1 VSSQTAAAPP
11 AFAAAAARLRRSRD
25 RAASISPAYVLG
37 SLLGVQWLAVLA
49 FALTVRHNG
58 WLYYSGGDQLWT
70 YTGAYLLAHGSLPPA
85 FVGYG
90 WSILLLPLAPF
101 TGPNLVSALPGI
113 VLFDTLV
120 LLPVALL
127 CVYGIGAR
135 IAGRLF
141 GYWAAAVWIALPYFG
156 ILFVEPGYHQKY
168 TELTL
173 PTVLG
178 LTAMSDFPT
187 TVGLLVSAYFCLR
200 ALETGSWI
208 TMGASG
214 LALGYAIAIKPSS
227 AIFLFAPVVLL
238 LTKRW
243 RTALPFAIGLAPALL
258 TLALWKYRGLG
269 QLGTSGPEPV
279 RLTAGI
285 GDLLRRVHNPDTN
298 SWAHFAA
305 NLSALREHFWVA
317 RALEYLPIAGAIAL
331 LARSR
336 SAFLLIAIW
345 FFAFLAIKGSY
356 FEAQVDN
363 ASFFRILLPAF
374 PAFVL
379 LSASIVLLVPRTR
392 AKPAPRTFELRG
404 RRLTVAATTA
414 VLVFAVLPLAVVAA
428 MPKLHDGGTR
438 AARVGQSE
446 IPVSSRIG
454 VHATAQAGAVQ
465 LAWRAQPSSAAD
477 VFYRIFRSKG
487 AGNGLGCAN
496 TPGDAPDDCRL
507 FMDSRAATTTTSF
520 VDNPGRGTW
529 TYRIGVSANWLND
542 VHLGDDY
549 VVSPPVTVRIP

>member
-1 VSSQTAAAPP
+1 MRTERVAAVSPV
-11 AFAAAAARLRRSRD
+11 
-25 RAASISPAYVLG
+25 YVLG
-37 SLLGVQWLAVLA
+37 TLLLVQWLAVLA
-49 FALTVRHNG
+49 FSVTVRHNG
-58 WLYYSGGDQLWT
+58 WLFYSGGDQLWN

-101 TGPNLVSALPGI
+101 AGPNLVSALPGL
-113 VLFDTLV
+113 VLFNTLV

-135 IAGRLF
+135 LAGRLF

-173 PTVLG
+173 PHVLG

-187 TVGLLVSAYFCLR
+187 MVGLLVSAYFCLR
-200 ALETGSWI
+200 ALESGSWV

-227 AIFLFAPVVLL
+227 AIFLFAPAVLL
-238 LTKRW
+238 LAKRW
-243 RTALPFAIGLAPALL
+243 QTALPFVLGVAPALL

-269 QLGTSGPEPV
+269 QLGASGPEPI
-279 RLTAGI
+279 RIAGGI
-285 GDLLRRVHNPDTN
+285 GDFVRRVHNPETN
-298 SWAHFAA
+298 SWSHFVA

-317 RALEYLPIAGAIAL
+317 RVLEYVPIAGAIAL

-336 SAFLLIAIW
+336 NAFLLIGTW

-356 FEAQVDN
+356 HEAQVDN

-379 LSASIVLLVPRTR
+379 LTASIVLLVPRVR
-392 AKPAPRTFELRG
+392 AKPAPRTLALRG

-414 VLVFAVLPLAVVAA
+414 FTVFAVLPLAVVAA
-428 MPKLHDGGTR
+428 VPKLHDAGTR
-438 AARVGQSE
+438 AVRVGQSE
-446 IPVSSRIG
+446 IPVDSTIG
-454 VHATAQAGAVQ
+454 ARATASGDAVQ
-465 LAWRAQPSSAAD
+465 LDWQAQPSSAAD
-477 VFYRIFRSKG
+477 VFYRVFRSSAADG
-487 AGNGLGCAN
+487 GLACAN
-496 TPGDAPDDCRL
+496 TPGDTSDDCRL
-507 FMDSRAATTTTSF
+507 GMDSRAAIKTTSF
-520 VDNPGRGTW
+520 VDKPGSGTW

-542 VHLGDDY
+542 LQLGDDY
-549 VVSPPVTVRIP
+549 VVSPPVTVRVP

>member
-11 AFAAAAARLRRSRD
+11 AFAAVADRLRRTRD
-25 RAASISPAYVLG
+25 RATSVSPAYVLG
-37 SLLGVQWLAVLA
+37 CLLVVQWLALLA

-58 WLYYSGGDQLWT
+58 WLYYSGGDQLWH

-101 TGPNLVSALPGI
+101 AGPNLVSALPGI
-113 VLFDTLV
+113 VLFNTLV

-173 PTVLG
+173 PHVLG

-187 TVGLLVSAYFCLR
+187 MVGLIVSAYFCLR
-200 ALETGSWI
+200 ALQSGNWI

-214 LALGYAIAIKPSS
+214 LAAGYAIAIKPSS
-227 AIFLFAPVVLL
+227 AIFLFAPAVLL
-238 LTKRW
+238 LAKRW
-243 RTALPFAIGLAPALL
+243 RTALPFAIGVAPALL

-269 QLGTSGPEPV
+269 QLGTYGPEPI
-279 RLTAGI
+279 RLAGGI
-285 GDLLRRVHNPDTN
+285 GDLLRRVHNPETN
-298 SWAHFAA
+298 SWAHFVA
-305 NLSALREHFWVA
+305 NLNALREHFWVA
-317 RALEYLPIAGAIAL
+317 RVLEYVPIAGAIAL

-336 SAFLLIAIW
+336 SAFLLIATW

-356 FEAQVDN
+356 HEAQVDN

-379 LSASIVLLVPRTR
+379 LTASIVLLFPGLR
-392 AKPAPRTFELRG
+392 ARPAPPTFDLRG
-404 RRLTVAATTA
+404 PRLTVAATIA
-414 VLVFAVLPLAVVAA
+414 LMVFAVLPLAVVVA
-428 MPKLHDGGTR
+428 MPKLHDGG
-438 AARVGQSE
+438 AQAVRVGQSE
-446 IPVSSRIG
+446 IPVSGKIG
-454 VHATAQAGAVQ
+454 VHATAQGDAVQ
-465 LAWRAQPSSAAD
+465 LAWQAQPSSAAA
-477 VFYRIFRSKG
+477 VFYRVFRSNAADG
-487 AGNGLGCAN
+487 GLACAN
-496 TPGDAPDDCRL
+496 TPGDASDDCRL
-507 FMDSRAATTTTSF
+507 FMESRAATKTTSF

-542 VHLGDDY
+542 LELGDDY
-549 VVSPPVTVRIP
+549 TVSPPVTVRVP

>member
-11 AFAAAAARLRRSRD
+11 ALAAVAERLRRARD
-25 RAASISPAYVLG
+25 RAVSVSPAYVLG
-37 SLLGVQWLAVLA
+37 GLLVVQWLAVLA

-70 YTGAYLLAHGSLPPA
+70 YTSAYLLAHGSLPPA

-101 TGPNLVSALPGI
+101 AGPNLVSALPGI
-113 VLFDTLV
+113 VLFNTLV

-127 CVYGIGAR
+127 CIYGIGAR

-141 GYWAAAVWIALPYFG
+141 GYWSAAVWIALPYFG

-173 PTVLG
+173 PHVLG

-187 TVGLLVSAYFCLR
+187 MVGLIVSAYFFLR
-200 ALETGSWI
+200 ALQTGSRI

-214 LALGYAIAIKPSS
+214 LAAGYAIAVKPSS
-227 AIFLFAPVVLL
+227 AIFLFAPAVLL
-238 LTKRW
+238 LAKRW
-243 RTALPFAIGLAPALL
+243 WTALPFAIGIAPVLL

-269 QLGTSGPEPV
+269 QLGTSGPEPI
-279 RLTAGI
+279 RLAGGI

-298 SWAHFAA
+298 SWSHFVT

-317 RALEYLPIAGAIAL
+317 RVLEYLPIAGAIAL

-336 SAFLLIAIW
+336 SAFLLIATW
-345 FFAFLAIKGSY
+345 FFAFIAIKGSY
-356 FEAQVDN
+356 HEAQVDN

-379 LSASIVLLVPRTR
+379 LTASIVLLVPRVR
-392 AKPAPRTFELRG
+392 ARPAPRTFDLRG
-404 RRLTVAATTA
+404 RRLTVTATTA
-414 VLVFAVLPLAVVAA
+414 VIVFAVLPLAVVVAL
-428 MPKLHDGGTR
+428 PDLHDSGTR
-438 AARVGQSE
+438 AIRVGQSE
-446 IPVSSRIG
+446 IPVSGRIG
-454 VHATAQAGAVQ
+454 VHATAQGDTVQ
-465 LAWRAQPSSAAD
+465 LAWQAQPSAAAD
-477 VFYRIFRSKG
+477 VFYRVFRSNATDG
-487 AGNGLGCAN
+487 GLGCAGR
-496 TPGDAPDDCRL
+496 TGDAPDDCRL
-507 FMDSRAATTTTSF
+507 FMESRAAIKTTSF
-520 VDNPGRGTW
+520 VDDPGRGTW

-542 VHLGDDY
+542 LQLGDDY
-549 VVSPPVTVRIP
+549 VISPPVTVRIP

>member
-1 VSSQTAAAPP
+1 VSSQTAAVPP
-11 AFAAAAARLRRSRD
+11 AFAAVADRLRRTRD
-25 RAASISPAYVLG
+25 RATSVSPAYVLG
-37 SLLGVQWLAVLA
+37 GLLVVQWLALLA

-58 WLYYSGGDQLWT
+58 WLYYSGGDQLWH
-70 YTGAYLLAHGSLPPA
+70 YTGAYLLAHGSLPPS

-101 TGPNLVSALPGI
+101 AGPNLVSALPGI
-113 VLFDTLV
+113 VLFNTLV
-120 LLPVALL
+120 LLPVSLL
-127 CVYGIGAR
+127 CMYGIGAR

-168 TELTL
+168 TEITL
-173 PTVLG
+173 PHVLG

-187 TVGLLVSAYFCLR
+187 MVGLIVSAYFCLR
-200 ALETGSWI
+200 ALETGSSI

-214 LALGYAIAIKPSS
+214 LAAGYAIAVKPSS
-227 AIFLFAPVVLL
+227 AIFLFAPAVLL

-243 RTALPFAIGLAPALL
+243 RTALPFAIGVAPALL

-269 QLGTSGPEPV
+269 ELAASHPEPI
-279 RLTAGI
+279 RLAGGF
-285 GDLLRRVHNPDTN
+285 GDLLRRVHNPETN

-305 NLSALREHFWVA
+305 NINALREHFWVA
-317 RALEYLPIAGAIAL
+317 RVLEYAPIAGAIAL

-336 SAFLLIAIW
+336 SSFVLIAIW
-345 FFAFLAIKGSY
+345 FFSFLAIKGSY
-356 FEAQVDN
+356 HEAQVDN

-379 LSASIVLLVPRTR
+379 LTASIVLLVPRLR
-392 AKPAPRTFELRG
+392 ARPAPPTFNLRG

-414 VLVFAVLPLAVVAA
+414 VAVFAVLPLAVVAA

-438 AARVGQSE
+438 AVRVGQSE
-446 IPVSSRIG
+446 IPVSGRIG
-454 VHATAQAGAVQ
+454 VRATTQGDAVQ
-465 LAWRAQPSSAAD
+465 LAWQAQPSSAAE
-477 VFYRIFRSKG
+477 VFYRVFRSNAPDG
-487 AGNGLGCAN
+487 GLSCAN
-496 TPGDAPDDCRL
+496 TPGNSSDDCRL
-507 FMDSRAATTTTSF
+507 FVDTRATTKATSF

-529 TYRIGVSANWLND
+529 TYRVGVSANWLND
-542 VHLGDDY
+542 LQLGDDY
-549 VVSPPVTVRIP
+549 VVSPPVTVRVP